1 MWKKNVLVLMIL
13 LVSGLVVGAQGTRWT
28 EKEAADWYAKQPWLV
43 GSNYNPADAI
53 NELEMWQADYFY
65 SKQVVFELGRMDD
78 IGLNTI
84 PGFLL
89 VYSWLTAAADHHKM
103 NCHLL

>member
-53 NELEMWQADYFY
+53 NELEMWQAGTFY
-65 SKQVVFELGRMDD
+65 AERIEFEAGWA
-78 IGLNTI
+78 GGVWLNRKRGVLD
-84 PGFLL
+84 GFPRERD
-89 VYSWLTAAADHHKM
+89 ARRF
-103 NCHLL
+103 